1 MATYRIDTVLRVR
14 TRHRPGQLARLAT
27 VIAQEGALIGEI
39 TTIHMA
45 EGRSTRDITVE
56 TTDEAHTE
64 RLLAAIGKTEGV
76 EIINVSD
83 RVFDCHRGGKIRQQ
97 STIE

>member
-39 TTIHMA
+39 TTVHLA
-45 EGRSTRDITVE
+45 EGVSTRDLTVE
-56 TTDEAHTE
+56 TEDEAHTA
-64 RLLAAIGKTEGV
+64 RLVEAIRNTDGV
-76 EIINVSD
+76 EVVGLSD
-83 RVFDCHRGGKIRQQ
+83 RVFELHRGGKIH
-97 STIE
+97 STSR